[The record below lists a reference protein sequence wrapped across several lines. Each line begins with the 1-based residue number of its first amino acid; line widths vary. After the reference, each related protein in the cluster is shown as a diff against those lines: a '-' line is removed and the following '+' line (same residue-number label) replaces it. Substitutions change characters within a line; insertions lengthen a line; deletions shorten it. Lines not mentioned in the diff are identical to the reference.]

1 MQAEK
6 KVCCLFSLQNT
17 GLLFIFYKIL
27 LHKKNSANRNKSGKL
42 HNLKYVFVLLLQIT
56 LVLNLKF

>member
-27 LHKKNSANRNKSGKL
+27 VHKKNSANTEI
-42 HNLKYVFVLLLQIT
+42 NLENSTI
-56 LVLNLKF
+56 